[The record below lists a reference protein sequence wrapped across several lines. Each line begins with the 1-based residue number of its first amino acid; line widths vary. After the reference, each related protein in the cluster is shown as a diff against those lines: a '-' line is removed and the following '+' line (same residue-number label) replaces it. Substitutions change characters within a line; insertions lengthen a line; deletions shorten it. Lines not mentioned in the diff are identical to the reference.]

1 LNFDTTQA
9 YARCGIGET
18 ALAILGRDKGSHAIL
33 PSGRIGGVA
42 FERVA
47 QRPHLAAAQIEV
59 KEQVELE
66 LVVLYRHTIAGGGSS
81 VGDGLTGRLLK
92 TFPRDLLARDRG

>member
-1 LNFDTTQA
+1 LNFGNRRQA

-18 ALAILGRDKGSHAIL
+18 ALAILGRDEGSHAIL

-42 FERVA
+42 FERVL

-59 KEQVELE
+59 KEQVELAISG
-66 LVVLYRHTIAGGGSS
+66 LVSPHDSR
-81 VGDGLTGRLLK
+81 RLLK
-92 TFPRDLLARDRG
+92 SFRRPTRRVAAGWSSPISSLA